1 MIQIDFCS
9 IIYDLNYIWN
19 LKLTQCRNLC
29 KIFKSSRMK
38 SLNIFGVGERFLFE
52 FSSLSG
58 VSKFENYLTRPG
70 PHVSGLFSFDRSEQS
85 PSPTRRPCSR
95 WPRSPSEECS
105 VPVVAGRRRP
115 RGLPPPCTTAP
126 DVTEEAVTHFT
137 FPLPPFSCAPL
148 YSAPTGLLLHPPLP
162 VTDES
167 PRAVQPGQKECLIRA
182 PLLHQ
187 ELARSAS

>member
-19 LKLTQCRNLC
+19 LKLIQWRKLC
-29 KIFKSSRMK
+29 KIFKSSRMQ

-70 PHVSGLFSFDRSEQS
+70 PHVSGLFSFDRLEQS

-95 WPRSPSEECS
+95 WPRSPREERS
-105 VPVVAGRRRP
+105 VPVVTGRRCP
-115 RGLPPPCTTAP
+115 RGLPPPPYHCSGCHRGSRHP
-126 DVTEEAVTHFT
+126 LHFS
-137 FPLPPFSCAPL
+137 PPTIQLRSSLLCSNRAAAS
-148 YSAPTGLLLHPPLP
+148 SA
-162 VTDES
+162 
-167 PRAVQPGQKECLIRA
+167 I
-182 PLLHQ
+182 
-187 ELARSAS
+187 ARH